1 MAPVSDARTLFLARH
16 GETDWN
22 AEGRWQGQTDVPL
35 NAKGRA
41 QAHALA
47 ERMRREGVAAIASS
61 DLSRARTTAE
71 IVAELLGIGAIHTDP
86 DLREQRYGRFE
97 GLTRKESEALFP
109 EEWSRYVADWHTT
122 PPDGEPYPALV
133 ARVRAALQRIAE
145 RLAPPALVI
154 MHGGAIRAVLAGQIE
169 SIPSPASTGW
179 ALHGI
184 PNGGIFRLVLS
195 SGRIVEAL
203 RFDAGAQ

>member
-1 MAPVSDARTLFLARH
+1 MSDVRTLFLARH

-35 NAKGRA
+35 NANGRV
-41 QAHALA
+41 QALALA
-47 ERMRREGVAAIASS
+47 ERMRGEGVAAIASS

-71 IVAELLGIGAIHTDP
+71 IVAQALGITEIHTDP

-97 GLTRKESEALFP
+97 GLTRTESARRFP
-109 EEWSRYVADWHTT
+109 EGWGRYVADWHTT
-122 PPDGEPYPALV
+122 PPDGEPYQALV
-133 ARVRAALQRIAE
+133 MRVRAATRRVAE
-145 RLAPPALVI
+145 RLASPALVV
-154 MHGGAIRAVLAGQIE
+154 MHGGAIRALLGEHA

-184 PNGGIFRLVLS
+184 PNGGIFRLIIA
-195 SGRIVEAL
+195 SGRIVEAQRL
-203 RFDAGAQ
+203 DATAR